1 MSVPTDRIRNVA
13 LVGHS
18 GTGKTTLMEQIL
30 VHGGVVPKFDPGKSV
45 SDCTEEEIARQISI
59 YSAFSHIDWD
69 GRKVNLVDSPG
80 SGDFIGEVVAALGA
94 AECAVVVVGADV
106 GVQIE
111 TAKLWRRL
119 ERDGTPRIIFVNG
132 MDKEHAD
139 FDAVLEN
146 LGESFGG
153 VFAPLSVPIGAG
165 NSFEGV
171 VDVVAPASAGCA
183 RAAATLRCR
192 TR

>member
-13 LVGHS
+13 LIGHS

-45 SDCTEEEIARQISI
+45 SDCTEEEIARKISI
-59 YSAFSHIDWD
+59 YSAFAHFDWD
-69 GRKVNLVDSPG
+69 GRKVNVIDTPG

-94 AECAVVVVGADV
+94 AECAIVVVGADV

-119 ERDGTPRIIFVNG
+119 EREGLPRIVFVNG

-139 FDAVLEN
+139 FDSVLEDLSGT
-146 LGESFGG
+146 LGGPS
-153 VFAPLSVPIGAG
+153 
-165 NSFEGV
+165 
-171 VDVVAPASAGCA
+171 
-183 RAAATLRCR
+183 CR
-192 TR
+192 